1 VTAETVAERLVQTL
15 IDALSNPTAKSE
27 AAAEDLIRW
36 TDGRALIGTGSPYA
50 PVKYDGRSIP
60 IAQCNNVFIFPAV
73 GLGVVASGARRV
85 TDGMMLAAGRV
96 LGDYSPA
103 RKDPSGSLLPR
114 LRDVRAV
121 ARAIATAVGLE
132 AQRAGVAPTT
142 TPDQLRD
149 RVAAAQWL
157 PEYGS

>member
-1 VTAETVAERLVQTL
+1 MRARQGEARKNSTPPSRGARAAGTEVLNLPLMNKGTAFTEDER
-15 IDALSNPTAKSE
+15 
-27 AAAEDLIRW
+27 
-36 TDGRALIGTGSPYA
+36 
-50 PVKYDGRSIP
+50 
-60 IAQCNNVFIFPAV
+60 
-73 GLGVVASGARRV
+73 GVVASGARRV

-142 TPDQLRD
+142 SEAELRQ
-149 RVAAAQWL
+149 RVATQWT
-157 PEYGS
+157 PVYPS